1 MIPSLLVAN
10 RGEIARRIIRTARR
24 LGIRTI
30 AVHSEVDAR
39 LPYVAEADLAVALD
53 SPRDF
58 LSVDA
63 MLSAARLTGASA
75 MHPGYGFLSENPEFA
90 RACTRAGM
98 IWVGPSPEAME
109 LLADKAAARAHMD
122 AAGVPVLPG
131 SSGLTSVH
139 EAASA
144 ASRLGFPL
152 MIKAVSGGG
161 GIGMG
166 LAEDF
171 ESLERAV
178 RTALSRGGSA
188 FGDARILLERY
199 VSRARHVEVQVVGMP
214 GGTARSF
221 GERDCSVQ
229 RRHQKVIEEC
239 PSPAVDDALRAR
251 LCAAAVRAAESVGYR
266 NAGTVEFLL
275 DPDTGEFYFLE
286 VNTRLQVEHPI
297 TEEVHGI
304 DLVELQLRIASGA
317 DLPAEFPTPE
327 GHSIELRLY
336 AEDPVRF
343 LPRPGWI
350 TEWVEPAGVRV
361 DAGYATGTEVSP
373 HFDPLLAKI
382 VVRGQDRADALARAR
397 IAVKEFTVRGPKC
410 NLPFLAEVLESAE
423 FASGEYDTGVV
434 GRITAAR

>member
-1 MIPSLLVAN
+1 M
-10 RGEIARRIIRTARR
+10 
-24 LGIRTI
+24 
-30 AVHSEVDAR
+30 
-39 LPYVAEADLAVALD
+39 
-53 SPRDF
+53 
-58 LSVDA
+58 
-63 MLSAARLTGASA
+63 
-75 MHPGYGFLSENPEFA
+75 
-90 RACTRAGM
+90 
-98 IWVGPSPEAME
+98 
-109 LLADKAAARAHMD
+109 
-122 AAGVPVLPG
+122 
-131 SSGLTSVH
+131 
-139 EAASA
+139 
-144 ASRLGFPL
+144 
-152 MIKAVSGGG
+152 
-161 GIGMG
+161 
-166 LAEDF
+166 
-171 ESLERAV
+171 
-178 RTALSRGGSA
+178 SRGGSA

-251 LCAAAVRAAESVGYR
+251 LFAAAVRAAESFGYR

-286 VNTRLQVEHPI
+286 VNTRLQVEHPL